1 MLIVGLFE
9 KAKLRQKH
17 EKTPYLG
24 QKWCA
29 RKTTDGEMAGKKAVF
44 VNETYHLSEGKIYQ
58 MIDIIKG
65 LRGLY
70 CA

>member
-17 EKTPYLG
+17 EKMPYLG

-44 VNETYHLSEGKIYQ
+44 VQRNLPP
-58 MIDIIKG
+58 
-65 LRGLY
+65 
-70 CA
+70 

>member
-9 KAKLRQKH
+9 RAKLRQKH

-29 RKTTDGEMAGKKAVF
+29 RKTTDGEMAGKKVVF
-44 VNETYHLSEGKIYQ
+44 VNETYHLSGGKVYQ

-65 LRGLY
+65 LRG
-70 CA
+70 